1 MVRVE
6 KIGDV
11 PLVAGFFAVR
21 VRYTLTDAGGRNGAG
36 SAGGRWL
43 IVGSGGW
50 ERVYLI
56 FQVPEA
62 LGDHSLGSPSLWGPP
77 WGEGEE
83 GGVGPGRLLSTEAC
97 TCLTCRG
104 SSRSPV

>member
-50 ERVYLI
+50 ECVYLI
-56 FQVPEA
+56 SRAPEA
-62 LGDHSLGSPSLWGPP
+62 RGDHGRGPP
-77 WGEGEE
+77 GLGGPPGGGGEE